1 MVIAT
6 VTAFLGKDIFGL
18 TTSEGEMA
26 VGICC
31 KPPGEES
38 EN

>member
-18 TTSEGEMA
+18 TKVKEKWQWASVA
-26 VGICC
+26 N
-31 KPPGEES
+31 P
-38 EN
+38 